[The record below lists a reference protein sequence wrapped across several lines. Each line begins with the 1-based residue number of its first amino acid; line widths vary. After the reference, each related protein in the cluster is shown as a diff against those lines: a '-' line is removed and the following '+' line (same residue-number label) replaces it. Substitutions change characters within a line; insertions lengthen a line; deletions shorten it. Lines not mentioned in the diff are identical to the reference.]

1 MMQRAEVAV
10 ASVASDFSGFFILF
24 LPKYKSVCF
33 SFSGSVAQA
42 RGVHHEILRGFFR
55 DMSETISFFEKK
67 GDTPHDV
74 KDTF

>member
-10 ASVASDFSGFFILF
+10 ASVASDFSGVYFLF

-55 DMSETISFFEKK
+55 DMSETMSFFEKK

>member
-1 MMQRAEVAV
+1 MWAIFWGG
-10 ASVASDFSGFFILF
+10 SIN
-24 LPKYKSVCF
+24 
-33 SFSGSVAQA
+33 GSVAQA

>member
-10 ASVASDFSGFFILF
+10 ASVASDFSGVFFLF
-24 LPKYKSVCF
+24 LLKYKSVCF

-55 DMSETISFFEKK
+55 DMLKLYHFLKK
-67 GDTPHDV
+67 REIRLMT
-74 KDTF
+74 